1 MSYYVNITGTT
12 AANVERIEVPSGIQ
26 TTALPDK
33 IVVARVNGSLID
45 PRLGAISAAD
55 INGTYIKTDASI
67 GSVGAPRSGTFN
79 YYRVGTGLIPDGAF
93 YFCAPLNLSIAGSE
107 SPRNTWTLAF
117 ASDPRI
123 NYLQNTLGTDP
134 NAFPTS
140 GWTVAA
146 PDGSNDN
153 FLGSVN
159 PLVMQITAT
168 YPQARV
174 SGTLGNF
181 SQYTNIRKIEMPSNE
196 FRGSFPSVTGCTLLT
211 HINVSGNQ
219 LTGSFPSLATNAAL
233 TNLDISNNGFLGEF
247 PVISQLTALQTI
259 NASFNQFTGALP
271 ALPRSE
277 LIQTINFSNNLFS
290 GSPASLNSDTIVESF
305 ETGLPA
311 DYSSDTSFALSS
323 GTWTAPALMVRS
335 QNASAVSG
343 TFSLQ
348 LKSDAAAYIQSP
360 ALPDGVGVIEFY
372 ASSTAAASMRV
383 DISTNG
389 GATFAQTG
397 VVISLGLTPTRQ
409 VFVVNSETVTHVR
422 LVRVTGLP
430 RVDLLRITANTE
442 LKTVDYSTNRLT
454 GNVPSLLFA
463 PKLDKADYSNNLLT
477 GVSPD
482 FAVFSTLLRLYLQN
496 NQLTVS
502 AVDQILAALVRAEG
516 SGASRVL
523 DISGTNARHSSAAL
537 ANKQTLV
544 NRGWNVISA

>member
-45 PRLGAISAAD
+45 PRLGAISATD

-107 SPRNTWTLAF
+107 SPRNMWTLAF

-181 SQYTNIRKIEMPSNE
+181 SQYTNIQRISMQSNE
-196 FRGSFPSVTGCTLLT
+196 FRGNFPSLTGCTLLSELY
-211 HINVSGNQ
+211 INDNQ
-219 LTGSFPSLATNAAL
+219 LTGSFPSLATNTAL
-233 TNLDISNNGFLGEF
+233 RTIRIHTNSFSGTFPAISHLTQLVEINASNNGFTGE
-247 PVISQLTALQTI
+247 
-259 NASFNQFTGALP
+259 LP
-271 ALPRSE
+271 TLPKSE
-277 LIQTINFSNNLFS
+277 LLATVNFSNNLFT
-290 GSPASLNSDTIVESF
+290 GSPVSLNSDTIDESF
-305 ETGLPA
+305 ETGLPT
-311 DYSSDTSFALSS
+311 DYSSETSYVLSS
-323 GTWTAPALMVRS
+323 GTWTAPASMVRS
-335 QNASAVSG
+335 QTLNPVGGTKSLEIKSASG
-343 TFSLQ
+343 
-348 LKSDAAAYIQSP
+348 AYFQSP
-360 ALPDGVGVIEFY
+360 ALPDGVGVIEFR
-372 ASSTAAASMRV
+372 ASSSSAAQIRV
-383 DISTNG
+383 DISIDN
-389 GATFAQTG
+389 GATFTQTG
-397 VVISLGLTPTRQ
+397 SVINLGLTPTRQ
-409 VFVVNSETVTHVR
+409 RIQLKNEAVTHVR
-422 LVRVTGLP
+422 LVRVSGLI
-430 RVDLLRITANTE
+430 RVDVLRICANTE
-442 LKTVDYSTNRLT
+442 LVSINYGGNRLT

-463 PKLDKADYSNNLLT
+463 PKLETVDYSNNLLT

-482 FAVFSTLLRLYLQN
+482 FAVFSTTNKLYFQN
-496 NQLTVS
+496 NQLPVS
-502 AVDQILAALVRAEG
+502 AVDQILAAVVLGEG
-516 SGASRVL
+516 SGSKVL
-523 DISGTNARHSSAAL
+523 DISGNAQPSAAGL
-537 ANKQTLV
+537 VNKQTLI

>member
-45 PRLGAISAAD
+45 PRLGAISATD

-107 SPRNTWTLAF
+107 SPRNMWTLAF

-123 NYLQNTLGTDP
+123 NYLQNTLGTDS

-219 LTGSFPSLATNAAL
+219 LTGSFPSLATNTAL
-233 TNLDISNNGFLGEF
+233 TNLLISSNGFSGEF
-247 PVISQLTALQTI
+247 PVISQLTALEEI
-259 NASFNQFTGALP
+259 NVSSNQFAGALP
-271 ALPRSE
+271 TLPKSE
-277 LIQTINFSNNLFS
+277 LLASVNFSNNLFT
-290 GSPASLNSDTIVESF
+290 GSPVSLNSDTIVESF
-305 ETGLPA
+305 ETGLPT
-311 DYSSDTSFALSS
+311 DYSSVTSFVLSS

-335 QNASAVSG
+335 QNANAVSG

-360 ALPDGVGVIEFY
+360 TLPDGVGVIEFY
-372 ASSTAAASMRV
+372 ASSSAAASMRV

-397 VVISLGLTPTRQ
+397 AIISLGLTPTRQ
-409 VFVVNSETVTHVR
+409 VFAVNSETVTHVR

-430 RVDLLRITANTE
+430 RVDLLRITANTQ
-442 LKTVDYSTNRLT
+442 LKTVDYNTNRLT

-463 PKLDKADYSNNLLT
+463 PKLEKVDYSNNLLT

-482 FAVFSTLLRLYLQN
+482 FAVFSTLLKLYLQN
-496 NQLTVS
+496 NQLPVS
-502 AVDQILAALVRAEG
+502 AVDQVLAALAFAGG

-523 DISGTNARHSSAAL
+523 DISGNAQPSAAGL
-537 ANKQTLV
+537 VNKQTLI